1 MPRIVLSYR
10 RSDSSAIS
18 GRIFDR
24 LTSHYGEESVFM
36 DIDNIP
42 LGVDFRTHIHEILQ
56 RTDVLIAVIGAN
68 WLGRNQAG
76 ETRMHEKAD
85 PVRVEIETA
94 LQHKSRIIPVLVD
107 GAKMPESSDL
117 PPEFGN
123 FAYLNAAEVATGRDF
138 RTHMDRL
145 IAAIDN
151 TGSGESLRA
160 PAHAHSGR
168 TQTAVAD
175 VGKPAQEPWFADAL
189 RYFAVPLVLLLVAH
203 HVIVNAFDLN
213 TKYLWAASTVVPFV
227 FGFAVFWPGR
237 RGAGPALGFAL
248 ALGVVAVA
256 GMTLSQSLNSGDP
269 IMPQTRFEWWDNI
282 NFAAIIALAF
292 MAGHTFA
299 RALRATLPGNGV
311 RT

>member
-213 TKYLWAASTVVPFV
+213 TKYLWAARLC
-227 FGFAVFWPGR
+227 GFL
-237 RGAGPALGFAL
+237 AGPSRCGTGARL
-248 ALGVVAVA
+248 
-256 GMTLSQSLNSGDP
+256 
-269 IMPQTRFEWWDNI
+269 R
-282 NFAAIIALAF
+282 
-292 MAGHTFA
+292 A
-299 RALRATLPGNGV
+299 RARCRRSRRDDAIAELEFRRSDHAADAV
-311 RT
+311 